1 MLNTKISFYGC
12 FLVIWQSW
20 VTSCLLVVCSG
31 CVPGRHDPDGE
42 DCQAAGPGGHHLQ
55 QRLRQHPD
63 LLSIQ
68 VKSMWSKLLIH
79 VFVIAA
85 LKISCFSKVQQWQN
99 EIKDVALNCAF
110 AAQNFISHKFIF
122 LSSSKCAQKQSVRRK
137 IRSLYNCPQE
147 KKQFRRKMIIY
158 FVEIVSRVIVEMC
171 S

>member
-1 MLNTKISFYGC
+1 MARSFLMLLVLVCHLYIGTVSSQQRPNIL
-12 FLVIWQSW
+12 LVITDDQVLRWKYTYLTW
-20 VTSCLLVVCSG
+20 VTSCLLVVCLG
-31 CVPGRHDPDGE
+31 CLPGRHDPDGE
-42 DCQAAGPGGHHLQ
+42 DCQAAGPGRHHLQ

-68 VKSMWSKLLIH
+68 VKLMWSKLLIH

-110 AAQNFISHKFIF
+110 AGQNFISHKFIF

-137 IRSLYNCPQE
+137 IRNL
-147 KKQFRRKMIIY
+147 
-158 FVEIVSRVIVEMC
+158 
-171 S
+171 